1 MENEDTRAIVCEL
14 CGSNEL
20 IKDGDV
26 FVCQHCG
33 TKYAT
38 EEARKHLVEVN
49 VTIDEPVRVQGVA
62 TVDNL
67 LRRADDFERRGDL
80 ERAAEYYDRVLD
92 IDIDNGE
99 ANRGIARVRRQS
111 RHAAASSPAKA
122 KGPNPAKTEGP
133 NLIIDFTKAHSGSM
147 VGIFIDGRKRGNVW
161 GGTTE
166 SYTLATGTHLVGVNG
181 GARRCR
187 HPLEITVREGVTYR
201 LVARWKGL
209 SMQFQVVEE

>member
-1 MENEDTRAIVCEL
+1 MEGEDVRAIVCEL

-33 TKYAT
+33 TKYTT
-38 EEARKHLVEVN
+38 EEARKLLVEAS

-111 RHAAASSPAKA
+111 RPAAASS
-122 KGPNPAKTEGP
+122 PAKTEGP
-133 NLIIDFTKAHSGSM
+133 NLIVDFTKGAWGSTIG
-147 VGIFIDGRKRGNVW
+147 VFIDGRKRGDVW
-161 GGTTE
+161 GGKTK

-181 GARRCR
+181 GTRRCR

-209 SMQFQVVEE
+209 SIQFQIVEE

>member
-1 MENEDTRAIVCEL
+1 MEDEDVRAIVCEL

-26 FVCQHCG
+26 FVCQHCD
-33 TKYAT
+33 TKYTT
-38 EEARKHLVEVN
+38 EEARKLLVEAS

-111 RHAAASSPAKA
+111 RPATSAASSPARV
-122 KGPNPAKTEGP
+122 KGTNPTKTEGP
-133 NLIIDFTKAHSGSM
+133 NLIVDFTKG
-147 VGIFIDGRKRGNVW
+147 GQRIDDGRVHRRP
-161 GGTTE
+161 E
-166 SYTLATGTHLVGVNG
+166 
-181 GARRCR
+181 ARQRMGR
-187 HPLEITVREGVTYR
+187 
-201 LVARWKGL
+201 
-209 SMQFQVVEE
+209 